1 MNPDPWYLVAL
12 SVGIFVVT
20 VMFVAVYLTEPF
32 WRTTVGR
39 ALMAFAVATGA
50 FQGLAL
56 ARYFLGDDYAGRDQI
71 LGGARCVV
79 LLSVSA
85 LLFALYR
92 ERRRNP

>member
-1 MNPDPWYLVAL
+1 MNPDPWYLIAE

-20 VMFVAVYLTEPF
+20 LMFVAVYLTEPW
-32 WRTTVGR
+32 WRNITGR
-39 ALMAFAVATGA
+39 ALMAFAVATGT

-71 LGGARCVV
+71 LGAARLVV
-79 LLSVSA
+79 LIAISA

-92 ERRRNP
+92 ERRRA